1 MGGGD
6 NLRVVIFYALPTV
19 HNVLHRD
26 GGGGV
31 AEYTCV
37 CVCECEL
44 GAVSAASM
52 SRRGSSD
59 DGDFVSL
66 AATSGFASIITCSFL
81 SLSLCLALHSK
92 NNNKKIQLI
101 N

>member
-1 MGGGD
+1 M
-6 NLRVVIFYALPTV
+6 
-19 HNVLHRD
+19 
-26 GGGGV
+26 
-31 AEYTCV
+31 CV
-37 CVCECEL
+37 CVCEL

-92 NNNKKIQLI
+92 NNNKKNIVDQLMLLFVV
-101 N
+101 NVVVVTQ

>member
-1 MGGGD
+1 MYCTGMGVGV
-6 NLRVVIFYALPTV
+6 LLSTRV
-19 HNVLHRD
+19 
-26 GGGGV
+26 
-31 AEYTCV
+31 CV
-37 CVCECEL
+37 CVCEL

-81 SLSLCLALHSK
+81 SLSLSVSLCTAK
-92 NNNKKIQLI
+92 TITKKIQLI